1 MAMIEHREW
10 RRAPA
15 TFRQRFIVG
24 VDLGQ
29 STDPTAI
36 AVLHWRCRPLET
48 WTHDNFLH
56 RQDVQ
61 EHIDVRHLERLPL
74 GMAYPAVVQHVA
86 NLLIRPPLCG
96 DDDFPAAEL
105 VIDETGVGRAV
116 GDIFEAAGMRP
127 KRVTITAGTEATSGH
142 GLNRYHVAK
151 TILISQLDA
160 ALHIGRL
167 RFASALADAA
177 AMAEEL
183 KDFRRKVSDA
193 GRSSYAARTGSH
205 DDLVLSVAIA
215 NWWFNEPPPP
225 VPTFAY
231 Y

>member
-1 MAMIEHREW
+1 
-10 RRAPA
+10 
-15 TFRQRFIVG
+15 
-24 VDLGQ
+24 
-29 STDPTAI
+29 
-36 AVLHWRCRPLET
+36 
-48 WTHDNFLH
+48 
-56 RQDVQ
+56 
-61 EHIDVRHLERLPL
+61 
-74 GMAYPAVVQHVA
+74 VQHVA
-86 NLLIRPPLCG
+86 NLLTRPPLCG
-96 DDDFPAAEL
+96 DEVFPAAEL

-167 RFASALADAA
+167 RIASALADAA

-193 GRSSYAARTGSH
+193 GRSSYAARSGSH
-205 DDLVLSVAIA
+205 DDLVLAVAIA
-215 NWWFNEPPPP
+215 IWWLNQPPPP

>member
-1 MAMIEHREW
+1 MAMTEQREW
-10 RRAPA
+10 KRAPA
-15 TFRQRFIVG
+15 TFGQRFIVS

-36 AVLHWRCRPLET
+36 AVLHWCSRPLDT
-48 WTHDNFLH
+48 WTHKNFLH

-86 NLLIRPPLCG
+86 NLLARPPLCG
-96 DDDFPAAEL
+96 DEDFPAAEL
-105 VIDETGVGRAV
+105 VIDESGVGRAV
-116 GDIFEAAGMRP
+116 GDIFEAAGMRT

-205 DDLVLSVAIA
+205 DDLVLAVAIA
-215 NWWFNEPPPP
+215 IWWFNEPPPP

>member
-36 AVLHWRCRPLET
+36 AVLHWRSRPLDT

-86 NLLIRPPLCG
+86 NLLARPPLCG
-96 DDDFPAAEL
+96 DEDFTAAEL
-105 VIDETGVGRAV
+105 VIDESGVGRAV
-116 GDIFEAAGMRP
+116 GDIFEAAAMRP

-160 ALHIGRL
+160 ALHTGRL
-167 RFASALADAA
+167 RFASALADAE

-205 DDLVLSVAIA
+205 DDLVLAVAIA
-215 NWWFNEPPPP
+215 TWWLNQPPPP

>member
-1 MAMIEHREW
+1 MVMIAERQW
-10 RRAPA
+10 TRVPA
-15 TFRQRFIVG
+15 TFRQRFVVG

-36 AVLHWRCRPLET
+36 AVLHWRRRPLDT
-48 WTHDNFLH
+48 WTHEHFVH

-61 EHIDVRHLERLPL
+61 EHLDVRHLERLPL
-74 GMAYPAVVQHVA
+74 GMAYPSVVQHVA
-86 NLLIRPPLCG
+86 DLLARPPLYG
-96 DDDFPAAEL
+96 DVDFPPAEL

-160 ALHIGRL
+160 ALHTGRL
-167 RFASALADAA
+167 RFAAALADAE

-215 NWWFNEPPPP
+215 TWWFHQPPPP
-225 VPTFAY
+225 VATFSWY
-231 Y
+231 

>member
-1 MAMIEHREW
+1 MIENREW

-36 AVLHWRCRPLET
+36 AVLHWRRRPLNT
-48 WTHDNFLH
+48 WSHENFVH
-56 RQDVQ
+56 RQDVE
-61 EHIDVRHLERLPL
+61 EHLDVRHLERLPL

-86 NLLIRPPLCG
+86 DLLARPPLCG
-96 DDDFPAAEL
+96 DEDFPAAEL

-127 KRVTITAGTEATSGH
+127 KRVTITAGLETTSGH
-142 GLNRYHVAK
+142 GFNRHHVAK

-160 ALHIGRL
+160 ALHTGRL
-167 RFASALADAA
+167 RFAAALTDAN

-193 GRSSYAARTGSH
+193 GRSSYAARTGKH
-205 DDLVLSVAIA
+205 DDLVLAVAIA
-215 NWWFNEPPPP
+215 IWWFNQPP
-225 VPTFAY
+225 VPTPTFSHY
-231 Y
+231 

>member
-1 MAMIEHREW
+1 MAMTEHREW
-10 RRAPA
+10 TRAPA
-15 TFRQRFIVG
+15 IFRQRFIVG

-36 AVLHWRCRPLET
+36 AVLHWRHRPLDS
-48 WTHDNFLH
+48 WTHENFVH
-56 RQDVQ
+56 RQEVQ

-74 GMAYPAVVQHVA
+74 GMVYPAVVQHVA
-86 NLLIRPPLCG
+86 NLLARPPLCG
-96 DDDFPAAEL
+96 DQDFPAAEL

-127 KRVTITAGTEATSGH
+127 KRITITAGTEATSGH
-142 GLNRYHVAK
+142 GFNRYHVAK

-160 ALHIGRL
+160 ALHTGRL
-167 RFASALADAA
+167 RFAKALTDAD

-205 DDLVLSVAIA
+205 DDLVLAVAIA
-215 NWWFNEPPPP
+215 IWWFNQPQP
-225 VPTFAY
+225 VYPTFSHY
-231 Y
+231 